1 MRLALLATGLLS
13 CFAPLY
19 AQTSFGGRPTYTNRL
34 APYVPSPQ
42 QIVDRMLEAANL
54 KPGEVL
60 YDLGCGDGRVLISAA
75 QKYRAKAVGIELS
88 EPLVKEATDRVKKL
102 KLDDQITIL
111 QGDLMKV
118 DLNPADVV
126 IIYLETSA
134 NDKLRPNLEKYLKP
148 GARVVSHDFEVRGWK
163 PVHVETL
170 DAYNRAHKIYVYEMS
185 KR

>member
-1 MRLALLATGLLS
+1 MRLVILATGLLS
-13 CFAPLY
+13 CLVPLY
-19 AQTSFGGRPTYTNRL
+19 GETSFGGRPTYTNRL

-88 EPLVKEATDRVKKL
+88 EPLVKEATERVKKL
-102 KLDDQITIL
+102 KLEDQVTIQ
-111 QGDLMKV
+111 QGDLMNV
-118 DLNPADVV
+118 NLSSADVV
-126 IIYLETSA
+126 ILYLETSA

-148 GARVVSHDFEVRGWK
+148 GARVVSHDFEVRGWT
-163 PVHVETL
+163 PTRVDTL
-170 DAYNRAHKIYVYEMS
+170 DAYNRPHKIYVYEIA
-185 KR
+185 KK

>member
-13 CFAPLY
+13 FLAPLY

-34 APYVPSPQ
+34 APFVPSPQ

-75 QKYRAKAVGIELS
+75 QKYRAKAVGVELS
-88 EPLVKEATDRVKKL
+88 EPLVKQATEHVKKL

-111 QGDLMKV
+111 QGDLMNI

-126 IIYLETSA
+126 ILYLETGA
-134 NDKLRPNLEKYLKP
+134 NEKLRPNLEKYLRP

-163 PVHVETL
+163 PTHVETL
-170 DAYNRAHKIYVYEMS
+170 DAYNRPHKIYVYLIG
-185 KR
+185 KK